1 MEDAGRSAHS
11 WRMDARLALLA
22 ALAIAPGHP
31 YALLEHLQG
40 LGIAVSRSALYRAAD
55 ALIAE
60 GLAEAAVEEGETGH
74 LRRRLALTAA
84 GRERLAAAALAALR
98 TEPLDGPGFAL
109 ALAAA
114 EAAGAGEAGRA
125 IRERLAA
132 AARRLT
138 ALERELRNPGADA
151 AFQPLREREAARL
164 RADIGWLQAQLRRAG

>member
-1 MEDAGRSAHS
+1 
-11 WRMDARLALLA
+11 MDARFALLA
-22 ALAIAPGHP
+22 ALAVAPGHP
-31 YALLEHLQG
+31 YALLEHLQS

-55 ALIAE
+55 SLAAD
-60 GLAEAAVEEGETGH
+60 GLAEAVVEEGATGH
-74 LRRRLALTAA
+74 LRRRLALTGA
-84 GRERLAAAALAALR
+84 GRARLAGAALEALR

-114 EAAGAGEAGRA
+114 EAAGVGEAGGA

-138 ALERELRNPGADA
+138 ALERELREPAGEP
-151 AFQPLREREAARL
+151 AFRPLREREAARL